1 MLTRIYNFFLF
12 LWSTNANHIFAKWKI
27 FCATHCGSN
36 VFHDVQKGCVL
47 TPQSQFGWSVCNF
60 VLNRICVSQCVT
72 IYWLYVQFH
81 RSKIK
86 WILIIKSNVLP
97 HSEDSW
103 TKFHFQSTD
112 PIDVD
117 VYQKSMW
124 NNFYFLRDDYISQIY
139 GALIKT

>member
-1 MLTRIYNFFLF
+1 MN
-12 LWSTNANHIFAKWKI
+12 SDNKI
-27 FCATHCGSN
+27 
-36 VFHDVQKGCVL
+36 VK
-47 TPQSQFGWSVCNF
+47 
-60 VLNRICVSQCVT
+60 
-72 IYWLYVQFH
+72 
-81 RSKIK
+81 
-86 WILIIKSNVLP
+86 P

>member
-1 MLTRIYNFFLF
+1 MN
-12 LWSTNANHIFAKWKI
+12 SDNKI
-27 FCATHCGSN
+27 
-36 VFHDVQKGCVL
+36 VK
-47 TPQSQFGWSVCNF
+47 
-60 VLNRICVSQCVT
+60 
-72 IYWLYVQFH
+72 
-81 RSKIK
+81 
-86 WILIIKSNVLP
+86 P

-112 PIDVD
+112 PID